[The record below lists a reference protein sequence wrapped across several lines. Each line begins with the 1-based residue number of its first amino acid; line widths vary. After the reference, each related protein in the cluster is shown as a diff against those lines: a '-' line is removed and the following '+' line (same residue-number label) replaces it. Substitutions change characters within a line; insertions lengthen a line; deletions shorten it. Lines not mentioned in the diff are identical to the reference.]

1 MTYVTLSSNQ
11 FTVFEEGVFKEML
24 QQMVSVKPP
33 IGLVQIGGSIF
44 LRIRHLRHLEIFN
57 WHFIIEFRLVHLR
70 LRHRLAHSRQ
80 SSSPSRRLLGQMVV
94 VTDLDPTPTPQRA
107 PVGRVAAALGRPQ
120 GQVALFHH
128 TSSHPVLI
136 LSLIGSSPGNQ
147 SHYVH

>member
-1 MTYVTLSSNQ
+1 MVSIIGNFTMTYVTLSSNQ

-44 LRIRHLRHLEIFN
+44 LRIRHLTHLEIFN

-80 SSSPSRRLLGQMVV
+80 SSSPSCRSRWGVRL
-94 VTDLDPTPTPQRA
+94 R
-107 PVGRVAAALGRPQ
+107 
-120 GQVALFHH
+120 
-128 TSSHPVLI
+128 
-136 LSLIGSSPGNQ
+136 
-147 SHYVH
+147 